1 MGKKLEQLTAIFWSK
16 AYFPNPPDVGQAD
29 HMRGFATTRVSVL
42 DLDNSVRFS
51 AGYVMVSEE
60 ALNHVAFQ
68 LLVAKVLEPHRG
80 QTHTRAT
87 KQC

>member
-1 MGKKLEQLTAIFWSK
+1 MRAR
-16 AYFPNPPDVGQAD
+16 AD
-29 HMRGFATTRVSVL
+29 TRVSVL